1 MQKRW
6 LLRQADDPVVAHLS
20 ESLNVP
26 PLISRI
32 LVHRGLSDP
41 EAARRFLSSS
51 LREDLPAPFLMAGMK
66 EAAERLAHAL
76 LKREKICIWG
86 DYDVDGTTGAAAL
99 VLFLRALGSDPLYY
113 IPHRISE
120 GYGVNEEGVK
130 ELASGGVSLIVTVDC
145 GISNPEE
152 VKLARALGMDVVIVD
167 HHLPPA
173 TVPPATAILDPHRSD
188 CSFPDK
194 GLCAAGLAF
203 YLIMGLR
210 AHLREIGWFA
220 RTDEPD
226 IRPYLD
232 VIALGTIA
240 DMVPL
245 TGANRVLTRRGLME
259 LSRSSRAGIL
269 ALKKVA
275 AIASGEIEAG
285 QVGFRLGPRINAAG
299 RVDAARKVVEM
310 LTTDCYETAYAIA
323 QELDENNRA
332 RQAMEARVLEEALKQ
347 IEEKSLSAEGRYSI
361 VVGADGWHPGVLG
374 IVASR
379 IVERFYRPTV
389 VVGFDAGQGKGSARS
404 IRGLHITNSFRECA
418 QLLQKFGGHE
428 YAGGLSLA
436 AASFPLFCERFEE
449 VTRKQLKPEDLT
461 PVLEIDGVLEFAD
474 VRFDLAT
481 QIEVLAPFGVGN
493 PEPVFMS
500 SGLEV
505 TERKDFNA
513 CTRLRLKQGNK
524 TLTGLSFRKEQNP
537 ALVPGARIDLA
548 YRLEKN
554 EWNGTWALELNIVDA
569 RPAGVTGPVGI
580 SSAQ

>member
-6 LLRQADDPVVAHLS
+6 LLRQADDPLVARLS

-32 LVHRGLSDP
+32 LVHRGLGEPD
-41 EAARRFLSSS
+41 AARRFLSSS
-51 LREDLPAPFLMAGMK
+51 LREDLPAPSLMAGME
-66 EAAERLAHAL
+66 EAVARLARAL
-76 LKREKICIWG
+76 LQREKICVWG
-86 DYDVDGTTGAAAL
+86 DYDVDGTTGAATL
-99 VLFLRALGSDPLYY
+99 VLFLRALGSAPLYY

-120 GYGVNEEGVK
+120 GYGVNEEGVRH
-130 ELASGGVSLIVTVDC
+130 LAADGVRLIVTVDC

-152 VKLARALGMDVVIVD
+152 IKLARALGMDVVIVD

-173 TVPPATAILDPHRSD
+173 TLPPATAILNPHRSD

-210 AHLREIGWFA
+210 AHLRETGWFA
-220 RTDEPD
+220 HTDEPD

-245 TGANRVLTRRGLME
+245 RGANRVFTRRGLME

-285 QVGFRLGPRINAAG
+285 QVGFQLGPRINAAG

-310 LTTDCYETAYAIA
+310 LTTDSYETACAIA

-332 RQAMEARVLEEALKQ
+332 RQAMEAHVLEEALKQ
-347 IEEKSLSAEGRYSI
+347 IEEKALSAEGRYSI

-389 VVGFDAGQGKGSARS
+389 VVGFDSGQGKGSARS
-404 IRGLHITNSFRECA
+404 IRGLHITNSFHECA
-418 QLLQKFGGHE
+418 DLLQKFGGHE

-436 AASFPLFCERFEE
+436 ADRFPLFCERFEE

-461 PVLEIDGVLEFAD
+461 PILEIDGVLEFAAIS
-474 VRFDLAT
+474 FDLAT
-481 QIEVLAPFGVGN
+481 QIEALAPFGVGN

-500 SGLEV
+500 CGLEL
-505 TERKDFNA
+505 TERKDFNG

-524 TLTGLSFRKEQNP
+524 TITGLSFRKEQNP

-554 EWNGTWALELNIVDA
+554 EWNGTWALELNIMDA
-569 RPAGVTGPVGI
+569 RPAGATG
-580 SSAQ
+580 